1 MTRSARISRYA
12 VVLTVALAFVT
23 AGLAYAGQDN
33 TITKS
38 FKVEPGGKLVLDT
51 DIGSVEVRGAPAGAV
66 DITVEREVRNGHD
79 DKVLGDFKL
88 NFEQRG
94 NDVYVTGEY
103 EKHGLSRLFDNI
115 WNKLRVRFII
125 TVPSAYNADL
135 RTSGGGVTVKDLKGE
150 VVSKT
155 SGGGLHFDKITGNV
169 RGNTSGGSI
178 EAGFVDGD
186 VDVRTSGGDIRIEE
200 TKGTVLAR
208 TSGGGIRI
216 NKAWGDVDADT
227 SGGSITAEEVMG
239 ALRADTSGG
248 SVTATISSQPKSRCS
263 LSTSGGSI
271 TVTLAADI
279 AMDVNAHASGG
290 HVSTD
295 FPVTIQGEI
304 DRSSLQA
311 KINGGGPELYLRT
324 SGGGIHIKKR

>member
-1 MTRSARISRYA
+1 MTRSIRKARQA
-12 VVLTVALAFVT
+12 VVFSAALALVA
-23 AGLAYAGQDN
+23 AGLAYPGQDN

-51 DIGSVEVRGAPAGAV
+51 DIGSVDVRGGQAGAV
-66 DITVEREVRNGHD
+66 DITVEREVRSGHD
-79 DKVLGDFKL
+79 EKILDDFKL

-94 NDVYVTGEY
+94 NDVYLTGEY
-103 EKHGLSRLFDNI
+103 DKHGLSRFFDNL
-115 WNKLRVRFII
+115 WNKIRVRFII
-125 TVPSAYNADL
+125 TVPSAYNVDL
-135 RTSGGGVTVKDLKGE
+135 RTSGGSISVKDLKGE

-155 SGGGLHFDKITGNV
+155 SGGSLHFDKITGNV

-186 VDVRTSGGDIRIEE
+186 VDIHTSGGDIRIEE
-200 TKGTVLAR
+200 TKGRVMAR
-208 TSGGGIRI
+208 TSGGGIRVI
-216 NKAWGDVDADT
+216 KAWGEVDADT
-227 SGGSITAEEVMG
+227 SGGSITIEEVRG
-239 ALRADTSGG
+239 AIRAETSGG
-248 SVTATISSQPKSRCS
+248 SVTAMISSQPKSRCS

-271 TVTLAADI
+271 HVTLAADI
-279 AMDVNAHASGG
+279 AVDVNAHASGG

-295 FPVTIQGEI
+295 FPVTIQGKI

-324 SGGGIHIKKR
+324 SGGGIHIKKK